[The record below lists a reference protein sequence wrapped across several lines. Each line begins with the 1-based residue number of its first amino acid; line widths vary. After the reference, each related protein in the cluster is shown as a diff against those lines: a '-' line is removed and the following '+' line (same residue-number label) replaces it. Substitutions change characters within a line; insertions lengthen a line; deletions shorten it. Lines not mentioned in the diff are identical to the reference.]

1 MTKEIQLNQ
10 IQSAHGLRAD
20 CLSYG
25 EVIAQSIAVIAPMTT
40 PAANLGLIFASSGNG
55 TWLSF
60 VIGMIGLLFVSLNIN
75 QFARRTASPGSL
87 YSYIVKGLGPTAG
100 ILCAWGLVLAYLF
113 TGMATLCGFAYFG
126 QNLLGHLGI
135 HPSIITMF
143 SIGAGIAW
151 YVGYR
156 DIQLSAK
163 MLLVMEV
170 VGIALILMLGIII
183 WAEKGFAID
192 TAQLTLQG
200 ATPGGIAMG
209 VVLVV
214 FGFSGFES
222 STSLGDEA
230 KDPLKTIPKSV
241 IQSTILAGLFFI
253 VMTYIEVLGFSG
265 SSMNLSNSEAP
276 LDFLATQAGVGFL
289 GTLISLSALL
299 SFFACT
305 LACINPTARVFFM
318 MARHGLFHASVGQAH
333 HSNKTPHIAVTIAA
347 LITFLV
353 PTALALFNIPAFTI
367 MGYMGTICTYGFLLV
382 YILVSIAAPVY
393 LYRLGKLRPLD
404 IVFSALAVGF
414 MMIPVVGTVGIPG
427 SELFPVPEAPYNLFP
442 WLFLVYLAAGFGW
455 FMIQKRRSPRMV
467 RRMQRSIDEIH
478 ARFSDI
484 ENI

>member
-1 MTKEIQLNQ
+1 MTQEIRLNE
-10 IQSAHGLRAD
+10 SAHGLKAD

-25 EVIAQSIAVIAPMTT
+25 EVIAQSIAVIAPTTT
-40 PAANLGLIFASSGNG
+40 PAANLGLIVASSGNG

-60 VIGMIGLLFVSLNIN
+60 VIGMIGLLFVSFNIN
-75 QFARRTASPGSL
+75 QFASRSASPGSL
-87 YSYIVKGLGPTAG
+87 YTYIVKGLGPSAG

-143 SIGAGIAW
+143 AIGAGLAW
-151 YVGYR
+151 YIGYQ

-163 MLLVMEV
+163 MTLMMEV
-170 VGIALILMLGIII
+170 VCIAFILILGIVV
-183 WAEKGFAID
+183 WAHKGFAID

-230 KDPLKTIPKSV
+230 KQPLKTIPKSV
-241 IQSTILAGLFFI
+241 IQSTLLAGSFFI
-253 VMTYIEVLGFSG
+253 LMTYIEVLGFSG
-265 SSMNLSNSEAP
+265 SSMNLGESEDP
-276 LDFLATQAGVGFL
+276 LAFLAQQAGVGFL
-289 GTLISLSALL
+289 GALISVGVML
-299 SFFACT
+299 SFFACI
-305 LACINPTARVFFM
+305 LACINPTARVLFM
-318 MARHGLFHASVGQAH
+318 MAHHGMFHASLGKAH
-333 HSNKTPHIAVTIAA
+333 RSNRTPHIAVTIAS

-353 PTALALFNIPAFTI
+353 PTSLAFFNIKAFTI

-404 IVFSALAVGF
+404 IVVSVLAVGF
-414 MMIPVVGTVGIPG
+414 MMIPVVGTTGIPG

-442 WLFLVYLAAGFGW
+442 WLFLLYLAAGCGW
-455 FMIQKRRSPRMV
+455 FTIQKRRSPKMVKRMK
-467 RRMQRSIDEIH
+467 RSIDEIH
-478 ARFSDI
+478 SRFSDLD
-484 ENI
+484 NIP